1 MRITPTQA
9 GQAVTVI
16 RDYLGA
22 AVRRLF
28 GSHVNDAKHGGDAD
42 LYARMPLPCVLLH
55 ETARARIAQE
65 QMLCHPVDLMVNNRK
80 ERLIYQTAREASVR
94 LS

>member
-22 AVRRLF
+22 AERRLF
-28 GSHVNDAKHGGDAD
+28 GSRANDARHGVDAD
-42 LYARMPLPCVLLH
+42 LYVRVPLPGALPH
-55 ETARARIAQE
+55 ETARARIALE
-65 QMLCHPVDLMVNNRK
+65 QMLGHPVDRVVNNLK
-80 ERLIYQTAREASVR
+80 ERLIYQIAREAGVR